1 MKPKIVPI
9 GKIWKSEANGWVY
22 HRGGVSPTICC
33 GAHAGCQP
41 KVEEHLINKDMAKI
55 YKVIA
60 IEFIRHD
67 HSEGSGGTGYSQ
79 WEVVKVTLND
89 GKEVICNISNYYND
103 INESRRDLFGQLPPF
118 SNIEEA
124 YKLLGE
130 TLPWIADAPIEKV
143 GTDFLKP
150 KQERKKIYRIRKFT
164 PRECFRLMGVS
175 DADVDKIQAY
185 PLIPQS
191 DGIAIRPAGMTD
203 AEVKKLKISE
213 SQQYRMAGNSIVVQ
227 VLEGI
232 FTQMF
237 KADSDSLF

>member
-1 MKPKIVPI
+1 
-9 GKIWKSEANGWVY
+9 
-22 HRGGVSPTICC
+22 
-33 GAHAGCQP
+33 
-41 KVEEHLINKDMAKI
+41 MAKI

-79 WEVVKVTLND
+79 WDVVKVSLD
-89 GKEVICNISNYYND
+89 EGKEVVCNISNYYND
-103 INESRRDLFGQLPPF
+103 INESRRDLFRQLPPF

-143 GTDFLKP
+143 GADFLKP
-150 KQERKKIYRIRKFT
+150 KQERKKVYRIRKFT
-164 PRECFRLMGVS
+164 ARECYRLMGCVDS
-175 DADVDKIQAY
+175 DIDLIQHY
-185 PLIPQS
+185 PYVP
-191 DGIAIRPAGMTD
+191 DGKGGWVLPTEMTEQE
-203 AEVKKLKISE
+203 AKKLKISE
-213 SQQYRMAGNSIVVQ
+213 SQQYKMAGNSIVVP